1 MLEEWCKIF
10 PAKYSSVDDV
20 AMIIFAIESTYW
32 SDDSEKATELMNVIH
47 DFMQQFPA
55 NTETKFGIYRDEIIP
70 SHQYRIKIF
79 TKCKK
84 Q

>member
-1 MLEEWCKIF
+1 MVQKL

-32 SDDSEKATELMNVIH
+32 LDDSEEATELMNVIH
-47 DFMQQFPA
+47 DFMQQFSA
-55 NTETKFGIYRDEIIP
+55 GTETKWGVYRDETIP

-79 TKCKK
+79 TKCRR